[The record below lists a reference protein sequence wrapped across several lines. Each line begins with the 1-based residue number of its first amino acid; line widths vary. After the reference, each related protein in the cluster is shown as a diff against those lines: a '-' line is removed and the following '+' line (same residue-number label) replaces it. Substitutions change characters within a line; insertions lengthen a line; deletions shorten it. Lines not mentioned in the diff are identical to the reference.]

1 MTRLPFIALGI
12 ALCLLAQAAVTAV
25 TPLPAQADTT
35 PPEVKR
41 MVELMAS
48 MPLNILVTETGSPP
62 VTVPRVKPD
71 VIATLIGDLQ

>member
-35 PPEVKR
+35 PPEVKQ

-48 MPLNILVTETGSPP
+48 MPLNILVTETGAPP
-62 VTVPRVKPD
+62 VMVPRAKPD
-71 VIATLIGDLQ
+71 DLGQLIGGL